1 MKALFGDRRLLM
13 TLRLL
18 GSVGIL
24 AAAGLST
31 TAAAQVKDKP
41 ASKPAAEAK
50 APATRAPTSAT
61 ELTAAATKGAA
72 QPKKPRVIDF
82 EDETIRGTLTKPE
95 GDFIDSRARGRQRS
109 LIKVRR
115 HFVPEL
121 LKSAD
126 DL

>member
-1 MKALFGDRRLLM
+1 
-13 TLRLL
+13 
-18 GSVGIL
+18 
-24 AAAGLST
+24 
-31 TAAAQVKDKP
+31 
-41 ASKPAAEAK
+41 
-50 APATRAPTSAT
+50 
-61 ELTAAATKGAA
+61 
-72 QPKKPRVIDF
+72 
-82 EDETIRGTLTKPE
+82 LTKPE